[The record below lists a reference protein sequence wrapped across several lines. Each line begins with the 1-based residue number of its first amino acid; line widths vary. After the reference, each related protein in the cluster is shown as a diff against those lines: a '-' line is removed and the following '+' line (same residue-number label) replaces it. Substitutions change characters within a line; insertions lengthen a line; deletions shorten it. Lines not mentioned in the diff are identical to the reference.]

1 MFKNIDLFNKKG
13 FLPAVS
19 KKIKEIYSEN
29 IFDFLFLTDDMNLL
43 KTITEEI
50 IENSKESIYT
60 KNFKT
65 ISKYT
70 VEIYKQRKEKEILP
84 NDFFEIFFEKIEKN
98 SSNLI
103 QIFKIYRE
111 LEFFKEHISKDS
123 KYSLYQKEFSENI
136 YLSEKMEKLENKYNT
151 FLKNNPEYTDM
162 SLVFKYILENIEIEN
177 KNIVIFTAQDSP
189 FINALIEKIKDKNTI
204 HIINTNKQIPEK
216 LGEIVKTKNDLL
228 EIQSVVSDIKDKIIN
243 QNLSP
248 EDFQI
253 IAQNENQVF
262 EIMDLLEKIKVPYKT
277 NYKFNLKN
285 SQIVKTILYF
295 YEYIFEIRPKDIS
308 KMIDF
313 FYIKNSRLNTTEFE
327 NLFNR
332 FRLYNQE
339 QKNWPEIIKAE
350 KENQLQDY
358 EDENAEKI
366 DQIEEFERLINY
378 FLEDI
383 QSIQQA
389 IQEQKLSESLDI
401 VLKKYFDTEKYKE
414 ELIIEKEQMINFKNI
429 IRKTEEVQE
438 LLKKETNSK
447 KIFKIVSQTIENKNY
462 QLKNINSNCVEIT
475 DLYNSQYTIKKI
487 KYFLDFTM
495 QNYPILTLNPTIKST
510 SKQLS
515 KHYQNEEKEQR
526 TMLLNA
532 STTSQKNYYMFPN
545 TNLKGEENTLST
557 YASEIAETQNNAIYT
572 KQNYIETNPEY
583 IFDETEYDL
592 LNTETKEEFKKQKEN
607 IENPLEGFKN
617 LEYETPNK
625 ISFSRLDSYK
635 KCEFYYYLKYIL
647 KIYPEID
654 RTKFFEGSLKH
665 VILEE
670 LFKKYPQKSQI
681 AGMLEETL
689 REKISELFEKHYPKM
704 AFEDLKYQTR
714 KDIYKENIVEDLT
727 TFVFEMTK
735 EYEEVIDTE
744 REIIRE
750 VKGYQAQAFIDR
762 IDKTE
767 KGELRLID
775 YKNSNSSYK
784 LEQLLFYYN
793 ILLKDPEWNQK
804 INQNT
809 TILKF
814 QPLKKDKGK
823 IPKDYHTIIN
833 KNVLSIMKQRGGYVD
848 IENTEYFDWFD
859 QLMDKF
865 DKKENKPL
873 MITEKAKYQNFID
886 KLKDKK
892 LKVKND
898 NNNKEECKGYLF
910 NCDYYDLCTNMQYL
924 KKQESSDE
932 IE

>member
-1 MFKNIDLFNKKG
+1 
-13 FLPAVS
+13 
-19 KKIKEIYSEN
+19 
-29 IFDFLFLTDDMNLL
+29 MNLL

-70 VEIYKQRKEKEILP
+70 VELYKQKEEKEILP

-103 QIFKIYRE
+103 PIFKIYRE
-111 LEFFKEHISKDS
+111 LEFFKEYISKDS
-123 KYSLYQKEFSENI
+123 KYSLYQKEFSENS
-136 YLSEKMEKLENKYNT
+136 YLSEKMETMENKYNT
-151 FLKNNPEYTDM
+151 FLKNNPSYTDM
-162 SLVFKYILENIEIEN
+162 SLVFKYILENIEIKN
-177 KNIVIFTAQDSP
+177 QNIVIFTTQDSL
-189 FINALIEKIKDKNTI
+189 FINALIEKLKNKNTI
-204 HIINTNKQIPEK
+204 YIINASKQGQEK
-216 LGEIVKTKNDLL
+216 LGEVVEAKNDLL

-243 QNLSP
+243 QDLSP

-262 EIMDLLEKIKVPYKT
+262 EIMDLLEKTKVPYKT

-295 YEYIFEIRPKDIS
+295 YEYIFEIQSTDIS
-308 KMIDF
+308 KTIDL
-313 FYIKNSRLNTTEFE
+313 FYIKNSRLNTAEFE

-332 FRLYNQE
+332 LRLYNQKQE
-339 QKNWPEIIKAE
+339 NWIEIIKTE
-350 KENQLQDY
+350 KEKQLKDY
-358 EDENAEKI
+358 EDENTEKI
-366 DQIEEFERLINY
+366 DQIEEFEKLIKY

-383 QSIQQA
+383 QNMKQA
-389 IQEQKLSESLDI
+389 IKEQKLSESIDI
-401 VLKKYFDTEKYKE
+401 VLEKYLDIEKYQE
-414 ELIIEKEQMINFKNI
+414 ELTVEKEQITNFKNTV
-429 IRKTEEVQE
+429 RETEEIQE
-438 LLKKETNSK
+438 LLKKETDSK
-447 KIFKIVSQTIENKNY
+447 KVFKIISQTIENKQY

-495 QNYPILTLNPTIKST
+495 QNYPILIINPMIKST

-515 KHYQNEEKEQR
+515 KHYQLEENDQR
-526 TMLLNA
+526 TMLINSSA
-532 STTSQKNYYMFPN
+532 TSQKNYYILPN

-557 YASEIAETQNNAIYT
+557 YASEIAEIQNNAIYT
-572 KQNYIETNPEY
+572 KQNYIETNPKY

-592 LNTETKEEFKKQKEN
+592 LKAETKEEFKKQKEY

-617 LEYETPNK
+617 LQYDTPK
-625 ISFSRLDSYK
+625 EISFSRMDSYK

-681 AGMLEETL
+681 AGMLEKTL
-689 REKISELFEKHYPKM
+689 KEEISQLFEKHYPEM

-744 REIIRE
+744 REVMSKIRE
-750 VKGYQAQAFIDR
+750 YQAQAFIDR

-767 KGELRLID
+767 EDELRLID
-775 YKNSNSSYK
+775 YKNSASSYK

-793 ILLKDPEWNQK
+793 ILLKDTEWNQK
-804 INQNT
+804 INKNT

-814 QPLKKDKGK
+814 QPLKKKEGE

-859 QLMDKF
+859 ELMDNF
-865 DKKENKPL
+865 DNKENKPL
-873 MITEKAKYQNFID
+873 MITDKAKYQNFID

-898 NNNKEECKGYLF
+898 NNIQEECKGFLF

>member
-1 MFKNIDLFNKKG
+1 MDLYNKKG
-13 FLPAVS
+13 FLPTVS
-19 KKIKEIYSEN
+19 QKINEVYSEN

-70 VEIYKQRKEKEILP
+70 VELYKQKEEKEILP

-103 QIFKIYRE
+103 PIFKIYRE
-111 LEFFKEHISKDS
+111 LEFFKEYISKDS
-123 KYSLYQKEFSENI
+123 KYSLYQKEFSENS
-136 YLSEKMEKLENKYNT
+136 YLSEKMGTMENKYNT
-151 FLKNNPEYTDM
+151 FLKNNPSYTDM
-162 SLVFKYILENIEIEN
+162 SLVFKYILENIEIKN
-177 KNIVIFTAQDSP
+177 QNIVIFTTQDSL
-189 FINALIEKIKDKNTI
+189 FINALIEKLKNKNTI
-204 HIINTNKQIPEK
+204 YVINPCKQGQEK
-216 LGEIVKTKNDLL
+216 FGEVVETKNDLL

-243 QNLSP
+243 QDLSP

-253 IAQNENQVF
+253 IAQNENQAF
-262 EIMDLLEKIKVPYKT
+262 QIMDLLEKVKVPYKA
-277 NYKFNLKN
+277 NYQFTLKN
-285 SQIVKTILYF
+285 SQIIKTIIYF
-295 YEYIFEIRPKDIS
+295 YEYIFDIKTPDIS
-308 KMIDF
+308 KIVDL
-313 FYIKNSRLNTTEFE
+313 FYINKSKLNTIEFE
-327 NLFNR
+327 NLFNIL
-332 FRLYNQE
+332 RLYNFEKE
-339 QKNWPEIIKAE
+339 QWAEIIKKD
-350 KENQLQDY
+350 KETKIKDY
-358 EDENAEKI
+358 EDENPEKI
-366 DQIEEFERLINY
+366 NQIEEFEKLIHY
-378 FLEDI
+378 FLEDTEKI
-383 QSIQQA
+383 SQIVKTKK
-389 IQEQKLSESLDI
+389 ISESIETILEN
-401 VLKKYFDTEKYKE
+401 YFNTEKYKE
-414 ELIIEKEQMINFKNI
+414 ELDIEQEKINNFKNI
-429 IRKTEEVQE
+429 VRKTEEIQD
-438 LLKKETNSK
+438 LINGETNPK
-447 KIFKIVSQTIENKNY
+447 KTFKTISQIIENKQY

-475 DLYNSQYTIKKI
+475 DLYSSQYSIKKV

-495 QNYPILTLNPTIKST
+495 QNYPILTINPVIKST

-515 KHYQNEEKEQR
+515 KHYQTEEKEQR
-526 TMLLNA
+526 EMLLNS
-532 STTSQKNYYMFPN
+532 STTSKENYYILPLN
-545 TNLKGEENTLST
+545 NLKGEENSLST
-557 YASEIAETQNNAIYT
+557 YASEIAEKNNEAIYT
-572 KQNYIETNPEY
+572 KQNYIETNPNY
-583 IFDETEYDL
+583 IFNKEEYNL
-592 LNTETKEEFKKQKEN
+592 LTVENTEEFKKQKDY

-689 REKISELFEKHYPKM
+689 REEISELFEKHYPKM

-714 KDIYKENIVEDLT
+714 KDIYKENMVEDLT
-727 TFVFEMTK
+727 AFVFEMTK

-744 REIIRE
+744 REITRE
-750 VKGYQAQAFIDR
+750 IKGYQAQAFIDR

-767 KGELRLID
+767 EDELRLID

-833 KNVLSIMKQRGGYVD
+833 KNILSIMKQRGGYVD

-859 QLMDKF
+859 ELMNNF
-865 DKKENKPL
+865 DNKENKPL

-886 KLKDKK
+886 RMKEQK

-898 NNNKEECKGYLF
+898 NNNQEECKGYLF